1 MAPVT
6 FHVSTTALT
15 VRCSCKPQLAHLIL
29 VEAGMKEA
37 LEGKLVISILAG
49 ITMRQLTGWVAPTTR
64 IVRAMPN
71 TPCKVSVLPACRVAH
86 RC

>member
-1 MAPVT
+1 
-6 FHVSTTALT
+6 
-15 VRCSCKPQLAHLIL
+15 
-29 VEAGMKEA
+29 MKEA

-71 TPCKVSVLPACRVAH
+71 TPCKVSVLPARLPRRAPLLTPFASLRRSARV
-86 RC
+86 